1 MMAVFDETCFIG
13 LCLMGCFDV
22 LCGLTHRSHGLR
34 AFCSYI
40 NLGFSGVFAFL
51 PTNTSHSPTPLTLTT
66 MSSSSAPASSP
77 SSENLTNVKGLS
89 SWELL
94 QNHYQRIG
102 SIHKYDYFSSVSFF
116 FCYYFA
122 FLIVLFQSS
131 PLAVGFDAVRQD
143 PSSVDDEVSGDR
155 DWLDVELSL

>member
-1 MMAVFDETCFIG
+1 
-13 LCLMGCFDV
+13 
-22 LCGLTHRSHGLR
+22 
-34 AFCSYI
+34 
-40 NLGFSGVFAFL
+40 
-51 PTNTSHSPTPLTLTT
+51 
-66 MSSSSAPASSP
+66 MSSPSASAPSP

-102 SIHKYDYFSSVSFF
+102 SVHKYDYFSSVSFLF
-116 FCYYFA
+116 IFILL
-122 FLIVLFQSS
+122 FLMILFQSS